1 MLYLIKSNNYLKI
14 GFTENES
21 TFQNRLHSY
30 QCHNPSFEVLEV
42 CEGTIQDENS
52 LHKLCEE
59 YKYRTEWF
67 YHSEEVLQIWKD
79 YTKSFRKI
87 TSYNDI
93 IPPLFNVN
101 DCYAEICKEIHSVYK
116 DGDVVNRK
124 ELKHNLTLISKKY
137 GVPIL
142 KKATDIEK
150 YGFRLKTIA
159 LYDDEKYTGSYA
171 VLKVSKK

>member
-14 GFTENES
+14 GFSENES

-30 QCHNPSFEVLEV
+30 KCHNPSFEVLEV
-42 CEGTIQDENS
+42 CDGTIQDENN
-52 LHKLCEE
+52 LHKLCDE

-67 YHSEEVLQIWKD
+67 YYSEEVLDIWNN
-79 YTKSFRKI
+79 YTKNFSRSK
-87 TSYNDI
+87 SYSEI

-101 DCYAEICKEIHSVYK
+101 DCYAEIYNEIHSIYK

-124 ELKHNLTLISKKY
+124 ELKSNLNLISQKY

-159 LYDDEKYTGSYA
+159 LYDDKNYTGCYA

>member
-1 MLYLIKSNNYLKI
+1 M
-14 GFTENES
+14 
-21 TFQNRLHSY
+21 
-30 QCHNPSFEVLEV
+30 
-42 CEGTIQDENS
+42 
-52 LHKLCEE
+52 
-59 YKYRTEWF
+59 
-67 YHSEEVLQIWKD
+67 
-79 YTKSFRKI
+79 
-87 TSYNDI
+87 
-93 IPPLFNVN
+93 N